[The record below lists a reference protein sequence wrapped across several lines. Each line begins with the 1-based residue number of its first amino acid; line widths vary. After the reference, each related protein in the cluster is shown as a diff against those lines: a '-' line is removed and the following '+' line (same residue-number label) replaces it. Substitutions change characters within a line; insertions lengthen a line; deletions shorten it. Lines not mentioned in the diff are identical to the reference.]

1 MRVFSSNVQPRRRVR
16 SKGAPWRCLCVGP
29 DGLGRLNRGHLNRCP
44 DCRLE
49 QHTTP
54 TPQATAFRVEY
65 DDGRR
70 ERVEF
75 HCACG
80 YGIVVSDMPP
90 SCPMCHANAWRRIAM
105 GREAA

>member
-29 DGLGRLNRGHLNRCP
+29 DGLGRLNCGHLNRCP

-54 TPQATAFRVEY
+54 TPKAIAFRVEY
-65 DDGRR
+65 GDHMP

-80 YGIVVSDMPP
+80 YGIVVSDTPP
-90 SCPMCHANAWRRIAM
+90 SCPMCHANAWRRIAV
-105 GREAA
+105 GQEAA